1 MKLGRRENILLLC
14 FAFVLDCAA
23 RGRIRRHSRWSAVGV
38 WQGMKFYP
46 HSSYVLALAAGGFRS
61 VFRYST
67 PPLAVASD
75 GAYFAFRR
83 CEEATPLIAVMMSC
97 GSLFIARGGFV
108 E

>member
-23 RGRIRRHSRWSAVGV
+23 RGRICRHRWSAVGG
-38 WQGMKFYP
+38 WQEMKFYP
-46 HSSYVLALAAGGFRS
+46 HSSYVLALAAGGFRC

-75 GAYFAFRR
+75 GVYFAFRR
-83 CEEATPLIAVMMSC
+83 CEEAAPLITVVMS
-97 GSLFIARGGFV
+97 GWSS
-108 E
+108 